1 MAGKI
6 AFNRNELAGSFG
18 DLGTD
23 LPLLMGMIAANGID
37 PASTFIVFGSLQIL
51 TGLVYR
57 MPMPVQPL
65 KAIAAIMITTGVQPA
80 QMYGAGLV
88 LGIVMVILS
97 LSGWITKIAEWM
109 PRCVVRGLQFGLGM
123 SLMLVAAGYMR
134 KTGPSGWLVAAA
146 GILLVLSLGRNKRL
160 PVSLVIVGLGVILAW
175 LTELRGDVIFSGWGF
190 SLPQLQVPTWS
201 DLWNG
206 TVLLALPQI
215 PLSLGNSIIATSIL
229 VSDLFPQR
237 RDVTVKKISLTYG
250 LMNLA
255 VPFFS
260 GVPVCHGAGGLA
272 GHFRFGARTGG
283 SVILYGLF
291 YLVIGLFFAAVA
303 GEVVKIF
310 PFPVLGVLLFF
321 EGFTLAQLVRLAAD
335 APLDLSVAL
344 WVGIMII
351 SLPYGYLIGM
361 VSGVII
367 YYGLKRGRFAL

>member
-37 PASTFIVFGSLQIL
+37 PASTFIVFGLLQIL

-65 KAIAAIMITTGVQPA
+65 KAIAAIMIASGAQPA
-80 QMYGAGLV
+80 EMYGAGLV

-97 LSGWITKIAEWM
+97 LTGWITKLAEWM

-123 SLMLVAAGYMR
+123 SLMIVAAGYMR
-134 KTGPSGWLVAAA
+134 KTGPSGWLIAAA

-160 PVSLVIVGLGVILAW
+160 PVSLLIVGLGVVLAW
-175 LTELRGDVIFSGWGF
+175 LTELREDVIFSGWGF
-190 SLPQLQVPTWS
+190 SLPQLQVPAWS

-206 TVLLALPQI
+206 AVRLALPQI

-283 SVILYGLF
+283 SVILYGLV

-321 EGFTLAQLVRLAAD
+321 EGFALAQLVRLAAD

-361 VSGVII
+361 VSGVMI

>member
-1 MAGKI
+1 
-6 AFNRNELAGSFG
+6 
-18 DLGTD
+18 
-23 LPLLMGMIAANGID
+23 MGMIAANGID
-37 PASTFIVFGSLQIL
+37 PGSTFIVFGLLQVL

-65 KAIAAIMITTGVQPA
+65 KAIAAIMIATGIQPGE
-80 QMYGAGLV
+80 MYGAGLV
-88 LGIVMVILS
+88 LGVVMTILS
-97 LSGWITKIAEWM
+97 LSGWITKLAEWM

-134 KTGPSGWLVAAA
+134 KAGPSGWVVAAA
-146 GILLVLSLGRNKRL
+146 GILLVLWLGRNKRL

-175 LTELRGDVIFSGWGF
+175 LTELREDVIFSGWGF

-201 DLWNG
+201 NLWNG
-206 TVLLALPQI
+206 ALLLALPQI

-229 VSDLFPQR
+229 VTDLFPER
-237 RDVTVKKISLTYG
+237 GDVTVKKISLTYG

-283 SVILYGLF
+283 SVILYGLI

-321 EGFTLAQLVRLAAD
+321 EGFALAQLVRLAAD

>member
-1 MAGKI
+1 
-6 AFNRNELAGSFG
+6 
-18 DLGTD
+18 
-23 LPLLMGMIAANGID
+23 
-37 PASTFIVFGSLQIL
+37 
-51 TGLVYR
+51 
-57 MPMPVQPL
+57 
-65 KAIAAIMITTGVQPA
+65 
-80 QMYGAGLV
+80 
-88 LGIVMVILS
+88 
-97 LSGWITKIAEWM
+97 
-109 PRCVVRGLQFGLGM
+109 LGM

-134 KTGPSGWLVAAA
+134 KTGPSGWIVAAA

-160 PVSLVIVGLGVILAW
+160 PVSLLIVGLGVILAW
-175 LTELRGDVIFSGWGF
+175 LTEVREDVIFSGWGF
-190 SLPQLQVPTWS
+190 SLPQLQVPAWS

-206 TVLLALPQI
+206 AVRLALPQI

-283 SVILYGLF
+283 SVILYGLV

-321 EGFTLAQLVRLAAD
+321 EGFALAQLVRLAAD

>member
-97 LSGWITKIAEWM
+97 LSGWITKLAEWM

-123 SLMLVAAGYMR
+123 SLMIVAAGYMR

-190 SLPQLQVPTWS
+190 SLPQLQVPAWS

-206 TVLLALPQI
+206 AVLLALPQI

-283 SVILYGLF
+283 SVILYGLI

-310 PFPVLGVLLFF
+310 PFPVLGVLLLF
-321 EGFTLAQLVRLAAD
+321 EGFALAQLVRLAAD

>member
-65 KAIAAIMITTGVQPA
+65 KAIAAIMIASGAQPA
-80 QMYGAGLV
+80 EMYGAGLV
-88 LGIVMVILS
+88 LGFVMVVLS
-97 LSGWITKIAEWM
+97 LTGWITTLAEWM

-134 KTGPSGWLVAAA
+134 KTGPSGWIVAAA

-160 PVSLVIVGLGVILAW
+160 PVSLLIVGLGVILAW
-175 LTELRGDVIFSGWGF
+175 LTEVREDVIFSGWGF
-190 SLPQLQVPTWS
+190 SLPQLQVPAWS

-206 TVLLALPQI
+206 AVRLALPQI

-283 SVILYGLF
+283 SVILYGLV

-321 EGFTLAQLVRLAAD
+321 EGFALAQLVRLAAD